1 MEDFTYHFVA
11 LVVLAAGLAAVA
23 ISGPRPLWVRA
34 SSLGLGALLM
44 LVAYASL
51 ANLLGQPKPLT
62 LEWRPGAIAEAE
74 VLGASIR
81 EGEAIY
87 VWLATADREEPQS
100 YRLPWN
106 RDHALSL
113 QAAQREAGEQGQ
125 GVRVRL
131 PREGADDDDEL
142 VFYAPP
148 QPPRPA
154 KVASAGD

>member
-1 MEDFTYHFVA
+1 MQDLTYHFIV

-23 ISGPRPLWVRA
+23 ISAPRPLWVRA
-34 SSLGLGALLM
+34 SSLGLAALFM
-44 LVAYASL
+44 VVSYASL
-51 ANLLGQPKPLT
+51 ANLLGQPKPLA
-62 LEWRPGAIAEAE
+62 LEWRQAAIVEAE

-87 VWLATADREEPQS
+87 VWIATEDRDEPQS

-125 GVRVRL
+125 GVRLQL
-131 PREGADDDDEL
+131 PREGGDDEEEL
-142 VFYAPP
+142 KFYAPP
-148 QPPRPA
+148 RPPRPA
-154 KVASAGD
+154 KAATGDD